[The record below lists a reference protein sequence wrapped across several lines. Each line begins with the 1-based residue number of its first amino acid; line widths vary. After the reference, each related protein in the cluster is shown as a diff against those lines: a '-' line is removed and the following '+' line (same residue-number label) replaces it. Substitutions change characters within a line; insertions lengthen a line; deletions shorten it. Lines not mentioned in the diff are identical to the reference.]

1 MIFPI
6 HDSLEAGPVF
16 DSIIA
21 KIYRGSFDSYN
32 VLLSGEYKW
41 FYLEE
46 ILFPVNILHL
56 IFKLEDFLLFEDL
69 FKKLFAYWTFYLMS
83 KKMIKN
89 KLTSSLGAIFY
100 TIIINSSPSIVG
112 VGYAIP
118 ALPYL
123 FYLLNYKN
131 KLNTK
136 HIFFIFLIGLNS
148 SLIHDYLAICLLLPL
163 VFLLKSKNIN
173 LNILAKFFLTI
184 SVSIFLSAMPI
195 FIAVIQEVSHRKDFI
210 GPSYLEYLS
219 SSIKNIFNIYNFD
232 DLYIFRTPKILLC
245 YLIFTISL
253 FSKNK
258 TIYKIIGFILSIFFF
273 KVLFGSNLVVE
284 NLFNDYLKFLKGFNY
299 TRMDK
304 IFPFLF
310 GILLIL
316 NISKLKIQ
324 YIKNILIFFLITSVI
339 SLQVA
344 LPVLEYVKLSFKN
357 QLSSTNQL
365 KAKEMISKNQ
375 YLDFFEFISNN
386 TNLKNFSPT
395 LKFTSDKSFKNY
407 YRFIDYSKI
416 KDLVKIDAVVSVGI
430 NPMIAAMNDIKI
442 IDGYYGFY
450 PKDYKIRFRKIIKKE
465 LDKDEAIK
473 EYFDTW
479 GNRLFLFYNDKNNLS
494 LNFNAAKDLG
504 AKYVIS
510 AFEIKKNEL
519 KEVCISCFQSKN
531 LFLYRIY

>member
-1 MIFPI
+1 MQEVT
-6 HDSLEAGPVF
+6 H
-16 DSIIA
+16 
-21 KIYRGSFDSYN
+21 R
-32 VLLSGEYKW
+32 
-41 FYLEE
+41 
-46 ILFPVNILHL
+46 
-56 IFKLEDFLLFEDL
+56 EDF
-69 FKKLFAYWTFYLMS
+69 
-83 KKMIKN
+83 
-89 KLTSSLGAIFY
+89 
-100 TIIINSSPSIVG
+100 
-112 VGYAIP
+112 
-118 ALPYL
+118 
-123 FYLLNYKN
+123 
-131 KLNTK
+131 
-136 HIFFIFLIGLNS
+136 
-148 SLIHDYLAICLLLPL
+148 
-163 VFLLKSKNIN
+163 
-173 LNILAKFFLTI
+173 I
-184 SVSIFLSAMPI
+184 S
-195 FIAVIQEVSHRKDFI
+195 
-210 GPSYLEYLS
+210 PSYLEYLS
-219 SSIKNIFNIYNFD
+219 SEIKNIFNIYNFD
-232 DLYIFRTPKILLC
+232 DLYIFRTPKILFC

-253 FSKNK
+253 FSKSK

-310 GILLIL
+310 VILLIL
-316 NISKLKIQ
+316 NISKLKTQ

-344 LPVLEYVKLSFKN
+344 IPVLEYVKLSLNN
-357 QLSSTNQL
+357 QLSSTNKL

-375 YLDFFEFISNN
+375 YLDFYEFISKN
-386 TNLKNFSPT
+386 TNLKIFNPT
-395 LKFTSDKSFKNY
+395 LRYASDKSFKNY

-442 IDGYYGFY
+442 IDGYYGIY

-465 LDKDEAIK
+465 LDKDEVIK